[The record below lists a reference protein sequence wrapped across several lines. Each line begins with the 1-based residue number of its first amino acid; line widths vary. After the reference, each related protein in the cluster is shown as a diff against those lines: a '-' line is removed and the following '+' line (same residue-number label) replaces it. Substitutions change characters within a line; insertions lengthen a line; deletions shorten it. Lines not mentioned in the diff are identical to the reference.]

1 MAAITVYPSTS
12 EHSSPSQ
19 HSSQADDPLFLHH
32 GEIGENY
39 PAWACSIKKDLI
51 SKNKVGFINGTLT
64 LSSPMVK
71 TLSQIQAWIQAN
83 NMVGTWI
90 TNAVS
95 PRIQAG
101 IIYMDTALEIW
112 NDLTEIFS

>member
-1 MAAITVYPSTS
+1 
-12 EHSSPSQ
+12 
-19 HSSQADDPLFLHH
+19 
-32 GEIGENY
+32 
-39 PAWACSIKKDLI
+39 
-51 SKNKVGFINGTLT
+51 
-64 LSSPMVK
+64 MVK

-112 NDLTEIFS
+112 NDLKEIFS